1 MQGIVGPQVYQPKF
15 GPNYKVSFAC
25 SIGLLSGAIASI
37 AATWY
42 LVAKKDRSRQIEA
55 ALGEENRGSVEGRD
69 DRKI

>member
-25 SIGLLSGAIASI
+25 SIGLLAGAIASI

-42 LVAKKDRSRQIEA
+42 LVEKKDRSRQIEA
-55 ALGEENRGSVEGRD
+55 ALAEEDKGTVGGHGDE
-69 DRKI
+69 KL